1 VRPIR
6 ERLPDVAL
14 VVAAICISLAL
25 AEGFVRLFHPHVRD
39 HVVPGRLFE
48 IDEALGWKLRPG
60 ANAIHASRYF
70 DAPYSINGF
79 GYRDRVRSIAKE
91 AGTHRVL
98 LYGDSQAFGWGVP
111 ETERFSNLIETRSA
125 GVEVWNLAVPGY
137 GLDQEI
143 LSYERDGAR
152 FAADEVV
159 LLVSVLTLSRLP
171 HDYLY
176 RKPKPK
182 FVLDADG
189 RLQLVPV
196 APGANAWTNVLYE
209 ALSHFYLPYFVDQ
222 QIAAAR
228 SAMLEP
234 REGKDL
240 ARRVPAIGWGRLEQ
254 SLLERAHAAA
264 RSRGHRLTLLVHLPP
279 TLETMKQGLRRYC
292 DGNAIGFLEIELP
305 PPAEQH
311 VHGARDNHWNVRAN
325 ALIADQLLAQ
335 LRVRAA
341 AMPAARAAASR

>member
-1 VRPIR
+1 MRPIR
-6 ERLPDVAL
+6 ERLPDVVL

-60 ANAIHASRYF
+60 AKATHASRYF
-70 DAPYSINGF
+70 EAPYGINDF
-79 GYRDRVRSIAKE
+79 GHRDRVRSIAKE
-91 AGTHRVL
+91 GGTHRVL

-111 ETERFSNLIETRSA
+111 ETARFSNLIETRSA
-125 GVEVWNLAVPGY
+125 GLEVWNLAVPGY

-143 LSYERDGAR
+143 LAYERDGER

-171 HDYLY
+171 HDYIY

-209 ALSHFYLPYFVDQ
+209 ALSDFYLPYFVDQ

-228 SAMLEP
+228 S
-234 REGKDL
+234 
-240 ARRVPAIGWGRLEQ
+240 V
-254 SLLERAHAAA
+254 
-264 RSRGHRLTLLVHLPP
+264 
-279 TLETMKQGLRRYC
+279 
-292 DGNAIGFLEIELP
+292 LP
-305 PPAEQH
+305 PP
-311 VHGARDNHWNVRAN
+311 VPTS
-325 ALIADQLLAQ
+325 
-335 LRVRAA
+335 
-341 AMPAARAAASR
+341 MTPCPAASARSTTSCW